1 MRSVSIRRKRCRRPR
16 YDLNHA
22 GTDHDHGGADY
33 DYAASHDHVNRGA
46 GDDVHDCGGGGGSCR
61 LVVVVRW
68 RRLVGLAVRLLP
80 AGVPSLAA
88 SLRGPDAV
96 SWAIPVV
103 ATNALLA
110 LLLVLLM
117 PFPGELFNRTLDEHY
132 DEVTGWFRRLVPGG
146 RSERSS
152 ERRSRVR
159 GSWWTLGLVL
169 VAGTLLAG
177 LLDPGFGWN
186 RSTGALLVGAGLGLL
201 GVMAVGLGVS
211 AWFVRRRDT
220 GVSLSVRALPG
231 ALVVAAACVLLSR
244 VVGFEPGYLYGVLA
258 GLVVGGA
265 LSAVDEGKQA
275 ALASGVTA
283 LVALA
288 AWLGWTWLQP
298 SLGSDPSF
306 GLTVVDTALATLFVA
321 GLEGL
326 VFGLVPM
333 RFLAGAQV
341 LKWSKLVWGL
351 LFGAGVFAFLQ
362 LLAHPGAGY
371 GPTESAVPFL
381 TAAALFAGF
390 GLVSV
395 GFWGWFRIRDRRQTP
410 QPAQP
415 TPEQA

>member
-1 MRSVSIRRKRCRRPR
+1 M
-16 YDLNHA
+16 
-22 GTDHDHGGADY
+22 
-33 DYAASHDHVNRGA
+33 
-46 GDDVHDCGGGGGSCR
+46 
-61 LVVVVRW
+61 
-68 RRLVGLAVRLLP
+68 
-80 AGVPSLAA
+80 
-88 SLRGPDAV
+88 
-96 SWAIPVV
+96 

-132 DEVTGWFRRLVPGG
+132 DEVTGWFSRLLPGG
-146 RSERSS
+146 RSGRSS
-152 ERRSRVR
+152 ERRTRVR

-186 RSTGALLVGAGLGLL
+186 RSTGALLVGAGLGLI

-211 AWFVRRRDT
+211 AWFVRRRAS
-220 GVSLSVRALPG
+220 GVALSVRALPG
-231 ALVVAAACVLLSR
+231 ALVVTAACVVLSR

-275 ALASGVTA
+275 ALASAVTA
-283 LVALA
+283 LVAVA
-288 AWLGWTWLQP
+288 AWLGWSWLQP

-351 LFGAGVFAFLQ
+351 LFGAGVFFFLQ
-362 LLAHPGAGY
+362 LLAHPGSGY
-371 GPTESAVPFL
+371 GPTDSAVPFL

-395 GFWGWFRIRDRRQTP
+395 GFWGWFRLRDRRQ
-410 QPAQP
+410 PAL
-415 TPEQA
+415 EGS

>member
-1 MRSVSIRRKRCRRPR
+1 
-16 YDLNHA
+16 
-22 GTDHDHGGADY
+22 
-33 DYAASHDHVNRGA
+33 
-46 GDDVHDCGGGGGSCR
+46 
-61 LVVVVRW
+61 
-68 RRLVGLAVRLLP
+68 
-80 AGVPSLAA
+80 
-88 SLRGPDAV
+88 
-96 SWAIPVV
+96 
-103 ATNALLA
+103 
-110 LLLVLLM
+110 M

-132 DEVTGWFRRLVPGG
+132 DEVTGWFSRLLPGG
-146 RSERSS
+146 RSERSG
-152 ERRSRVR
+152 ERRARVR
-159 GSWWTLGLVL
+159 GSWRTLGLVL

-186 RSTGALLVGAGLGLL
+186 RSTGALLVGAGLGLV

-220 GVSLSVRALPG
+220 GVALSVRALPG
-231 ALVVAAACVLLSR
+231 ALVVTAACVVLSR

-275 ALASGVTA
+275 ALASAVTA
-283 LVALA
+283 VVAVA
-288 AWLGWTWLQP
+288 AWLGWSWLQP

-341 LKWSKLVWGL
+341 LRWSKLVWGL
-351 LFGAGVFAFLQ
+351 LFGAGVFFFLQ
-362 LLAHPGAGY
+362 LLAHPGSGY
-371 GPTESAVPFL
+371 GPTDSAVPFL

-395 GFWGWFRIRDRRQTP
+395 GFWGWFRIRDRRQ
-410 QPAQP
+410 PAQP